1 MNSFP
6 LITSDLVLAGFSRL
20 CTLYAGDLVKVLH
33 AAQAATS
40 GEQAAFTIVP
50 GATTNTQIGVIEA
63 RIRRTADRYG
73 QNLLIKILEHL
84 YDGLQNGGGAIG
96 VSDAHFLDCTKMT
109 LQDGSE
115 IQYTTGKKWRW
126 IWKLEVEGNPGSVD
140 LDIRTRNTASGE
152 IVPGYILQFIQQGI
166 SAFKSGKHAVAM
178 SLMSI
183 ALEGTLRDALDAKGY
198 IYQYGAPSQD
208 VYEIKDM
215 QVHRDAAGYKVT
227 FPNPMPKVAADYLS
241 APGDPTFKTY
251 RIKRVKKDNH
261 RFVLEI
267 RDVADLMDHWS
278 SDQVITQGTRNVSG
292 LGAALDIG
300 RNLLNIIT
308 PIDIPEDLDTPIQA
322 VRNNLIHLSGNSMT
336 QVVQQDANGN
346 DVTLADFLNNKN
358 RVFDAI
364 CSIGG
369 SINTIYNKIADG
381 TL

>member
-6 LITSDLVLAGFSRL
+6 LITNDLVLSTFSNL
-20 CTLYAGDLVKVLH
+20 CMLYTGDLIKILH
-33 AAQAATS
+33 AAQAATA
-40 GEQAAFTIVP
+40 GEYAAFVI
-50 GATTNTQIGVIEA
+50 GAGPINNQISIIEA
-63 RIRRTADRYG
+63 RVKRTADGYG
-73 QNLLIKILEHL
+73 QTLLTKILEHL
-84 YDGLQNGGGAIG
+84 YDDLQASGAIG
-96 VSDAHFLDCTKMT
+96 VTDIDFLDGTKIV

-115 IQYTTGKKWRW
+115 IQYTASKKWLWR
-126 IWKLEVEGNPGSVD
+126 WKLEVDGNPGSVD

-152 IVPGYILQFIQQGI
+152 VVPGYILQFIQQGI
-166 SAFKSGKHAVAM
+166 AAFKSGKHAVAM

-198 IYQYGAPSQD
+198 TYRHGAPSQD
-208 VYEIKDM
+208 VYEIKNM
-215 QVHRDAAGYKVT
+215 QVHKDTAGGYKVT
-227 FPNPMPKVAADYLS
+227 FPDPMPKADADYLS

-251 RIKRVKKDNH
+251 RIKRVKKDNG

-278 SDQVITQGTRNVSG
+278 SDQVRTPGTRKVSG

-300 RNLLNIIT
+300 RNHLSIIT
-308 PIDIPEDLDTPIQA
+308 PIDIPEDLDTPIQV

-336 QVVQQDANGN
+336 QVVQQDASGN
-346 DVTLADFLNNKN
+346 NVTLADFLNNKN

-364 CSIGG
+364 CSIGS